1 MTQSIKSA
9 HKNSKRARLSLVLSA
24 LLASVSLSGTGA
36 AWAEV
41 PQVAVSIKPVHSLV
55 SAVMEGVGTPQLI
68 VKGTGS
74 EHSYALRP
82 EDARILAS
90 ADIVFWVGPGM
101 ETFLQRPLDNL
112 AQNAQKIELSEAPG
126 IEHVEMREGGTFEA
140 HTHDHGHGHDHEKEE
155 KAKAE
160 HDHDHGHDHAHE
172 HEKEKKAEAK
182 HDHDHDH
189 AHEHSHE
196 HEHNH
201 EHSHEHKHA
210 HDHDDDHA
218 HEAAHDH
225 EEEDLHFWLDPINAK
240 AALAEIARVL
250 VQKDPEN
257 AESYNKNVAAY
268 EKRLDDLVVRINAEV
283 EPVRGKPFI
292 VFHDAYHYF
301 EKRFDIPATGSITVS
316 TAQAP
321 GAQRVAE
328 IRDKVRSLKAACV
341 FSEPQFEPRLVS
353 TVIEGTDAKT
363 GVLDPLGF
371 DIDEGPDQYIKLIE
385 NLASSLK
392 QCLES

>member
-1 MTQSIKSA
+1 MTQSIESVNKSG
-9 HKNSKRARLSLVLSA
+9 KRARLSLVLPA
-24 LLASVSLSGTGA
+24 LLASVSLSGTGS
-36 AWAEV
+36 AWAEA

-55 SAVMEGVGTPQLI
+55 SAVMEGVGTPQFI

-74 EHSYALRP
+74 EHSYVLRP
-82 EDARILAS
+82 EDARILAG

-112 AQNAQKIELSEAPG
+112 AQNAQKIELFEAPG
-126 IEHVEMREGGTFEA
+126 IEHVAMREGGTFEA
-140 HTHDHGHGHDHEKEE
+140 HTHDH
-155 KAKAE
+155 
-160 HDHDHGHDHAHE
+160 DHDEG
-172 HEKEKKAEAK
+172 
-182 HDHDHDH
+182 
-189 AHEHSHE
+189 
-196 HEHNH
+196 
-201 EHSHEHKHA
+201 HA
-210 HDHDDDHA
+210 HDAA
-218 HEAAHDH
+218 HEH
-225 EEEDLHFWLDPINAK
+225 EEEDLHFWLDPVNAK

-257 AESYNKNVAAY
+257 ADSYSKNVAAY
-268 EKRLDDLVVRINAEV
+268 EKRLDDLVVRINAQI
-283 EPVRGKPFI
+283 EPVRGKSFI

-301 EKRFDIPATGSITVS
+301 EKRFDIPAAGSITVS

-328 IRDKVRSLKAACV
+328 IRDKVRALKTACV

-353 TVIEGTDAKT
+353 TVIEGTDTKT

-371 DIDEGPDQYIKLIE
+371 DIDEGPEQYIKLIE
-385 NLASSLK
+385 NIASSLK

>member
-1 MTQSIKSA
+1 MTQSIESVNKSR
-9 HKNSKRARLSLVLSA
+9 KRAKLSLILSA
-24 LLASVSLSGTGA
+24 LLASVSLSGTGS
-36 AWAEV
+36 AWAEA

-82 EDARILAS
+82 EDARILAGS
-90 ADIVFWVGPGM
+90 DIVFWVGSGM

-112 AQNAQKIELSEAPG
+112 AQNAQKIALSEAPG
-126 IEHVEMREGGTFEA
+126 IVHVEMREGGTFEA
-140 HTHDHGHGHDHEKEE
+140 HTHDHGHDHEHEHKKEE
-155 KAKAE
+155 KAEHNHGHDHDHGHGHEHKHEKAE
-160 HDHDHGHDHAHE
+160 HDHDHSHS
-172 HEKEKKAEAK
+172 
-182 HDHDHDH
+182 
-189 AHEHSHE
+189 HEHSHD
-196 HEHNH
+196 
-201 EHSHEHKHA
+201 HKHA
-210 HDHDDDHA
+210 HDHDEDHA

-225 EEEDLHFWLDPINAK
+225 EEEDLHFWLDPVNAK

-257 AESYNKNVAAY
+257 ADTYNKNVATY
-268 EKRLDDLVVRINAEV
+268 EKRLDDLVTRINAEI

-301 EKRFDIPATGSITVS
+301 EKRFDIPAAGSITVS

-328 IRDKVRSLKAACV
+328 IRDKVRSLKTACV

-353 TVIEGTDAKT
+353 TVIEGTDTKT

-385 NLASSLK
+385 NIASSLK